1 MGPEGTMAYIAKAGL
16 PLPMLSYAMAL
27 VVELGVATALLLGYR
42 TREAAAVMAVFSVM
56 SALMFHNQFAD
67 KGQLVQ
73 FMKNLAIAG
82 GFVQLMLAPVAR
94 WSLDARR

>member
-1 MGPEGTMAYIAKAGL
+1 
-16 PLPMLSYAMAL
+16 
-27 VVELGVATALLLGYR
+27 LLGYR

-73 FMKNLAIAG
+73 FQRQNQSQCPI
-82 GFVQLMLAPVAR
+82 F
-94 WSLDARR
+94 